1 MLHKLRQIYMGLK
14 AWKGNSGFT
23 YSQEYGCAVDES
35 TAARW
40 EQHLAEHPA
49 VKAYR
54 NCGWELFPKMAEI
67 LDGSTAVKGT
77 RTFAAHN
84 EPAPSDVPLSTAASA
99 ASASVPGIE
108 VDDENESTQKE
119 ATPEQDSQVCVMQSD
134 CYGAYHHL

>member
-1 MLHKLRQIYMGLK
+1 MGLK

-84 EPAPSDVPLSTAASA
+84 EPAPSDVPVSTASA
-99 ASASVPGIE
+99 ASAVPEIQ